1 MKKFIHISDLHFGRE
16 DKEIV
21 GVLLD
26 DIEAHKPDL
35 VIVSGDLTQRARRKQ
50 FEAAAQFLRKIR
62 FPKVVVPGN
71 HDVPLYDV
79 TRRFLAPFNRY
90 IKYINADF
98 YPSYID
104 DLLCVVGINT
114 AYSFTW
120 KSGRVTGLQLDAL
133 KEKFAQADYGIK
145 ILVVHHP
152 FEEIFT
158 SSYHHNTLKE
168 LDIDLILSGHL
179 HKATANVCSSNIA
192 KLDLKTLIVQAGTAV
207 STRLRGESNS
217 YNLIEVKDRDALTI
231 TVNEYHQLL
240 FKERSKCSF
249 QKTDGKWQLIKPA
262 ILDSQEEKR

>member
-1 MKKFIHISDLHFGRE
+1 MKKIIHISDLHFGRE

-21 GVLLD
+21 TALLE

-35 VIVSGDLTQRARRKQ
+35 VVVSGDLTQRARRKQ
-50 FEAAAQFLRKIR
+50 FEAAGQFLRKIR
-62 FPKVVVPGN
+62 FPKVIVPGN

-79 TRRFLAPFNRY
+79 TRRFLAPFTRY
-90 IKYINADF
+90 TKYINADF

-104 DLLCVVGINT
+104 DLLCVIGINT

-120 KSGRVTGLQLDAL
+120 KSGRVTGLQLDTL
-133 KEKFAQADYGIK
+133 REKFALADYGIK

-152 FEEIFT
+152 FEQIFT
-158 SSYHHNTLKE
+158 TTHHHNTLKE

-179 HKATANVCSSNIA
+179 HKAASNICGSSHITSI
-192 KLDLKTLIVQAGTAV
+192 DLKTLIVQAGTAV

-217 YNLIEVKDRDALTI
+217 YNLIEVKDRDELTI

-249 QKTDGKWQLIKPA
+249 QKVADKWQLVNP
-262 ILDSQEEKR
+262 S